1 MKKYILI
8 VASLLFAFGALIISC
23 DEDDLNLPDP
33 ITPEDQEVIAEGS
46 EGDMKVARV
55 FETVSQ
61 YGIGDAGSSKNAYLD
76 DCVVVTWDSLTA
88 TIDFNA
94 CADGRSGQII
104 AAFSLEPGYN
114 VIGLTAEI
122 TFNSYVSDGCGIS
135 GTMTLEITRALGA
148 DLGPTFSITVAEE
161 SKLIFIESD
170 ATSSWWGNRTIKWL
184 EGFITINDYTNDIYS
199 LEGISYGTTTEGV
212 NYKVNISTPLIFD
225 NQCQWIPEGVVT
237 YTNYLGTENEKN
249 LTIDF
254 SVDSSGESNSECDSW
269 ISISDGSYKI
279 VIDINQ

>member
-8 VASLLFAFGALIISC
+8 VASLLFAFGAFFIAC

-33 ITPEDQEVIAEGS
+33 ITDDDQEVIAEGS
-46 EGDMKVARV
+46 EGDMKVARI

-61 YGIGDAGSSKNAYLD
+61 YGIGDAGSSKNACLD

-88 TIDFNA
+88 TIDFNS
-94 CADGRSGQII
+94 CADGRSGKII

-122 TFNSYVSDGCGIS
+122 TFNSYFSDGCGI
-135 GTMTLEITRALGA
+135 GGAMTLEITRALGG

-161 SKLIFIESD
+161 SKLIFTESSG
-170 ATSSWWGNRTIKWL
+170 TSSWWGDRNIEWK
-184 EGFITINDYTNDIYS
+184 EGFITRFDYSDDIHS
-199 LEGISYGTTTEGV
+199 LKGISYGTTTKGV
-212 NYKVNISTPLIFD
+212 NYKVNISTALIFD
-225 NQCQWIPEGVVT
+225 NQCQWIPEGIVT
-237 YTNYLGTENEKN
+237 YTNNFETENEKN

-254 SVDSSGESNSECDSW
+254 SIDENKESNSECDSW
-269 ISISDGSYKI
+269 ISISDDTYTI
-279 VIDINQ
+279 YVDINQ